1 MDCIL
6 CFIKKHRVA
15 TVLICIVVFA
25 LPRLIVHI
33 LFKWNSDNPWLAAEW
48 SAGDVLG
55 YIAGFESLIGTI
67 ALGIVTV
74 YQSNKANEANER
86 LAKENN
92 QLQKISIQPL
102 LPILKVDNL
111 DIKNATHTRF
121 DFPEEKACILNV
133 SASITPESYEPHIN
147 VFMPHNT
154 VPSQQFHKTVH
165 LSLENISSGPI
176 TQITVDHIGFS
187 GFKYQDQIVEKTV
200 CTGLPG
206 HNKIGWMILPN
217 GSIDVCIDI
226 YYDNEIFTNFW
237 EFFEWNMIGSFDI
250 CLFLT
255 NKSVSGLTYR
265 EQIYINKGANMKE
278 HITYKAYEEEHPDT

>member
-1 MDCIL
+1 MDRIL
-6 CFIKKHRVA
+6 DVIKKHWIA
-15 TVLICIVVFA
+15 TILICVGAFA
-25 LPRLIVHI
+25 LPLLIVHM
-33 LFKWNSDNPWLAAEW
+33 LFKWNSGNSWLAAEW

-102 LPILKVDNL
+102 LPILKVNNL
-111 DIKNATHTRF
+111 DIKNATHARF
-121 DFPEEKACILNV
+121 DFPEEKACTLHV
-133 SASITPESYEPHIN
+133 SASITPDSYEPHIN

-154 VPSQQFHKTVH
+154 VPSQQFHKIVH

-176 TQITVDHIGFS
+176 TQITVDYVGFS

-206 HNKIGWMILPN
+206 HNTIGWMILPN

-226 YYDNEIFTNFW
+226 YYDNEIFSEFW
-237 EFFEWNMIGSFDI
+237 EFFEWNMIGSFDV

-265 EQIYINKGANMKE
+265 EQIYINKGTNMKE

>member
-25 LPRLIVHI
+25 LPLLIVHI

-92 QLQKISIQPL
+92 HQYSTLAANTEGRQFGYQKCYSYTVRFPRREGLYIERVSINHSR
-102 LPILKVDNL
+102 I
-111 DIKNATHTRF
+111 I
-121 DFPEEKACILNV
+121 
-133 SASITPESYEPHIN
+133 
-147 VFMPHNT
+147 
-154 VPSQQFHKTVH
+154 
-165 LSLENISSGPI
+165 
-176 TQITVDHIGFS
+176 
-187 GFKYQDQIVEKTV
+187 
-200 CTGLPG
+200 
-206 HNKIGWMILPN
+206 
-217 GSIDVCIDI
+217 
-226 YYDNEIFTNFW
+226 
-237 EFFEWNMIGSFDI
+237 
-250 CLFLT
+250 
-255 NKSVSGLTYR
+255 
-265 EQIYINKGANMKE
+265 
-278 HITYKAYEEEHPDT
+278 

>member
-1 MDCIL
+1 MDRIL
-6 CFIKKHRVA
+6 DVIKKHWIA
-15 TVLICIVVFA
+15 TILICVSAFA
-25 LPRLIVHI
+25 LPLLIVHI
-33 LFKWNSDNPWLAAEW
+33 LFKWSSGNSWLAAEW

-55 YIAGFESLIGTI
+55 YIAGFESLSGTI

-74 YQSNKANEANER
+74 YQSKKANEANER

-102 LPILKVDNL
+102 LPILKVNNL
-111 DIKNATHTRF
+111 DIKNASHARF
-121 DFPEEKACILNV
+121 DFPEEKACTLHV
-133 SASITPESYEPHIN
+133 SASITRDSYEPHIN
-147 VFMPHNT
+147 VYMPHNT
-154 VPSQQFHKTVH
+154 VPSQQFHKTVN

-176 TQITVDHIGFS
+176 TQITVDHIVFS

-200 CTGLPG
+200 CNGLSG
-206 HNKIGWMILPN
+206 HNTIGWMILPN
-217 GSIDVCIDI
+217 GSFDVCIDI
-226 YYDNEIFTNFW
+226 YYDNEIFTKFW

>member
-25 LPRLIVHI
+25 LPLLIVHI

-165 LSLENISSGPI
+165 
-176 TQITVDHIGFS
+176 
-187 GFKYQDQIVEKTV
+187 
-200 CTGLPG
+200 
-206 HNKIGWMILPN
+206 
-217 GSIDVCIDI
+217 
-226 YYDNEIFTNFW
+226 
-237 EFFEWNMIGSFDI
+237 
-250 CLFLT
+250 
-255 NKSVSGLTYR
+255 
-265 EQIYINKGANMKE
+265 
-278 HITYKAYEEEHPDT
+278 